1 MTAKANELESIDDLN
16 FEQEVLRSE
25 QPYMLEFSATW
36 CSPCRALQPILESVA
51 GELRGQL
58 RVGKVD
64 MDESPAVAARYGVR
78 GAPTV
83 IVFRDG
89 KEHARKL
96 GLTQKRVLLEL
107 ASAAM
112 NSSSQRAASA
122 GA

>member
-1 MTAKANELESIDDLN
+1 MTHGIDKLETIDELN
-16 FEQEVLRSE
+16 FEREVLGSE
-25 QPYMLEFSATW
+25 LPYMLEFSATW
-36 CSPCRALQPILESVA
+36 CSPCRALQPILEALA

-64 MDESPAVAARYGVR
+64 MDEAPGVAARYGVR

-83 IVFRDG
+83 IVFREG
-89 KEHARKL
+89 KEQARKL

-112 NSSSQRAASA
+112 SSVSAASA
-122 GA
+122 SS

>member
-1 MTAKANELESIDDLN
+1 MSAKLETIDDTN

-25 QPYMLEFSATW
+25 LPYLLEFSAAW
-36 CSPCRALQPILESVA
+36 CSPCRALEPILEAVA

-64 MDESPAVAARYGVR
+64 IDAAPHVAARYGVR

-89 KEHARKL
+89 KESARKL
-96 GLTQKRVLLEL
+96 GLTPKRVLLEL
-107 ASAAM
+107 AGQGKPGLSA
-112 NSSSQRAASA
+112 
-122 GA
+122 

>member
-1 MTAKANELESIDDLN
+1 MSSQLEAIDDAN

-25 QPYMLEFSATW
+25 LPYLLEFSATW
-36 CSPCRALQPILESVA
+36 CSPCRALEPILEAVA

-64 MDESPAVAARYGVR
+64 IDTAPAVAARYGVR

-89 KEHARKL
+89 QETGRKL

-107 ASAAM
+107 ATTVTAHP
-112 NSSSQRAASA
+112 
-122 GA
+122 